1 MRVFSI
7 PALTDNYIHLATGCG
22 KFARMAVITDPG
34 DSAPVL
40 QFLATRQLR
49 AAAVLIT
56 HLHYDHLAGLDEVRR
71 VFADAKVYVPPG
83 ASDIDNAITAND
95 GDMINVCGMQFRVM
109 ATPGHTPEHIAFY
122 GEGVLFCG
130 DTLFGGGCGR
140 LLGGTAAQMQNS
152 LQRLKE
158 LPDNTEVYFG
168 HEYTEN
174 NLRFARAV
182 EPNNTAITERLKKAQ
197 KLTAENKPT
206 APSTIAE
213 EKATNPFLRL
223 DAKEVITAAQNQ
235 TTAFPDN
242 TETQTNPE
250 TKTFAILRNWKDNF

>member
-34 DSAPVL
+34 DGAPVL
-40 QFLATRQLR
+40 QFLAARQLR

-56 HLHYDHLAGLDEVRR
+56 HLHYDHIAGLGEVRR
-71 VFADAKVYVPPG
+71 VFADAEVYAPPG

-158 LPDNTEVYFG
+158 LRETEVYFG
-168 HEYTEN
+168 HEYGKQFKIRPRRRTKQY
-174 NLRFARAV
+174 RDA
-182 EPNNTAITERLKKAQ
+182 KKAQ

-206 APSTIAE
+206 APSTIAVG
-213 EKATNPFLRL
+213 RGG
-223 DAKEVITAAQNQ
+223 AKEVITAAQNNA
-235 TTAFPDN
+235 TAIPKSAADGG
-242 TETQTNPE
+242 EL
-250 TKTFAILRNWKDNF
+250 A